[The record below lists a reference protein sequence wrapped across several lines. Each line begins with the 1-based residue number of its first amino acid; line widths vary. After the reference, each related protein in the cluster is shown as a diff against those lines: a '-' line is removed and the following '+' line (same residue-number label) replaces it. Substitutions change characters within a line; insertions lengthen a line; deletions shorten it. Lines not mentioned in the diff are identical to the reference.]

1 MKSKLFSSKKS
12 SNRASR
18 ISDDFV
24 ELHKQKI
31 KNKMKSS
38 SYIIIPLVV
47 LLLILI
53 YLVSPMSRISS
64 ISINGNGYIS
74 QSDIKRELQL
84 DEGDSI
90 FKVIGHKN
98 KINQRV
104 INDDHRVKSLDFKFT
119 GFNHLSVSVSP
130 YKEIGYET
138 RGNKQYLILENGKVT
153 NIAVK
158 NPNDS
163 KMPYI
168 VKFNNQ
174 SLLKSMIEKYVKLPK
189 DIRDNIRVIS
199 YSPTKVYPDELH
211 VYMRD
216 GNRVIILMHDFN
228 DKMGFYRS
236 IATQLKTK
244 SVINLEVGAYSF
256 PINDEKKSSNTTTK
270 ASTKTKLKE
279 TLNKDAK
286 KTTTTTKKRN

>member
-1 MKSKLFSSKKS
+1 MKST
-12 SNRASR
+12 
-18 ISDDFV
+18 
-24 ELHKQKI
+24 
-31 KNKMKSS
+31 

-53 YLVSPMSRISS
+53 YLVSPMSQISS
-64 ISINGNGYIS
+64 ISIKGNGYIS

-119 GFNHLSVSVSP
+119 GFNHLSVAVSP

-153 NIAVK
+153 NVAVK

-174 SLLKSMIEKYVKLPK
+174 SLLRSMIEKYLKLPK
-189 DIRDNIRVIS
+189 DIRDNVRVIS
-199 YSPTKVYPDELH
+199 YSPTKVYQDELH

-216 GNRVIILMHDFN
+216 GNKIIILMHDFN
-228 DKMGFYRS
+228 YKMGFYRS
-236 IATQLKTK
+236 IASQLKTK

-256 PINDEKKSSNTTTK
+256 PINDEKKSSKLTTK
-270 ASTKTKLKE
+270 ASTKKQLKE

-286 KTTTTTKKRN
+286 KITMTTKKRN

>member
-1 MKSKLFSSKKS
+1 
-12 SNRASR
+12 
-18 ISDDFV
+18 
-24 ELHKQKI
+24 
-31 KNKMKSS
+31 MKSS

-53 YLVSPMSRISS
+53 YLVSPLSQISS
-64 ISINGNGYIS
+64 ISIKGNGYIS
-74 QSDIKRELQL
+74 QKEIKRELQL

-104 INDDHRVKSLDFKFT
+104 VNDDHRVKSLDFKFT
-119 GFNHLSVSVSP
+119 GFNHLSVEVSP

-174 SLLKSMIEKYVKLPK
+174 SLLKSIIEKYLKLPK
-189 DIRDNIRVIS
+189 DVRDNVRVIS
-199 YSPTKVYPDELH
+199 YSPTKVYTDELH

-228 DKMGFYRS
+228 YKMGFYRS

-256 PINDEKKSSNTTTK
+256 PLSDEKKSSKTTAKTNTK
-270 ASTKTKLKE
+270 IKLNE

-286 KTTTTTKKRN
+286 KTTATTKKRN